1 MLKKMEARAAQL
13 KEQARESKE
22 IARQLNVRE
31 AAKKRASRAY
41 RWFGWTMFLPEN
53 LR

>member
-1 MLKKMEARAAQL
+1 MFQKLEARAAQL
-13 KEQARESKE
+13 EEQSRESKE

-41 RWFGWTMFLPEN
+41 RWFGLTMFLPEN